1 MRKARGIS
9 RNSPRVVIAG
19 LAGDAGKT
27 LVSLAVILLARRAG
41 LSVRAF
47 KKGPDYIDPAW
58 LGWACGR
65 PARNLDTFLMG
76 FDRAVDSFARHADPT
91 GFNLIEGN
99 RGLHD
104 GLDARGTHSTAALA
118 RALGAPVILV
128 VNAAKVTRTAA
139 ASVLGCRMMDPELR
153 ISGVVLN
160 RIAGERHAAVAREA
174 IEEVCGIP
182 VLGALPRTDGN
193 LLPDRHLGLVGPL
206 ECAGIAELERKI
218 VEFAEGRLDL
228 QAILKIAADVPQP
241 APPGTRRADAL
252 VRARPPGRAPAL
264 VVNSHAGRDAGTAAA
279 RGAERVRIGYL
290 NDTAFSFYYPENL
303 EALEA
308 AGAEL
313 VRISSLLPNALPR
326 GLRALY
332 IGGGFPETHGALL
345 AANTE
350 LLGSIRAAAADGM
363 PIWAECGGLMALARA
378 IRWRGHRWPMAGV
391 LPFEV
396 EVLARPQGH
405 GYTTLR
411 VDRLNPFLP
420 VGAELRG
427 HEFHYSRIAEG
438 ERPETA
444 CAVLRGA
451 GCYDGRDGVMK
462 GNVWAAYTHLHATG
476 TPEWAPALVRAAQN
490 ST

>member
-1 MRKARGIS
+1 M
-9 RNSPRVVIAG
+9 
-19 LAGDAGKT
+19 
-27 LVSLAVILLARRAG
+27 ILLARRAG
-41 LSVRAF
+41 ARVRAF

-76 FDRAVDSFARHADPT
+76 FDGAVDSFARHADPT

-104 GLDARGTHSTAALA
+104 GVDARGTHSTAALA
-118 RALGAPVILV
+118 RAIEAPVILV

-139 ASVLGCRMMDPELR
+139 ASVLGCRMMDPEVR
-153 ISGVVLN
+153 IAGVVLN

-182 VLGALPRTDGN
+182 VLGALPRTEAN
-193 LLPDRHLGLVGPL
+193 LLPERHLGLVAPQ
-206 ECAGIAELERKI
+206 ECAGIAQVEREI
-218 VEFAEGRLDL
+218 VEFAEGRLDVA
-228 QAILKIAADVPQP
+228 AILKIAADVPAP
-241 APPGTRRADAL
+241 APPPGIAG
-252 VRARPPGRAPAL
+252 ARSG
-264 VVNSHAGRDAGTAAA
+264 
-279 RGAERVRIGYL
+279 ERLRIGYL
-290 NDTAFSFYYPENL
+290 NDAAFSFYYPENL

-332 IGGGFPETHGALL
+332 IGGGFPETHGAIL

-350 LLGSIRAAAADGM
+350 LLGSIRDAAAAGM

-378 IRWRGHRWPMAGV
+378 IRWRGDRWAMAGV

-411 VDRLNPFLP
+411 VDRPNPFLP

-451 GCYDGRDGVMK
+451 GCYDCRDGVIK
-462 GNVWAAYTHLHATG
+462 GSVWAGYTHLHATG

-490 ST
+490 YISDYRLRYIGESV

>member
-1 MRKARGIS
+1 
-9 RNSPRVVIAG
+9 
-19 LAGDAGKT
+19 
-27 LVSLAVILLARRAG
+27 VILLARRAG
-41 LSVRAF
+41 ARVRAF

-76 FDRAVDSFARHADPT
+76 FDGAVDSFARHADPT

-104 GLDARGTHSTAALA
+104 GVDARGTHSTAALA
-118 RALGAPVILV
+118 RAIEAPVILV

-139 ASVLGCRMMDPELR
+139 ASVLGCRMMDPEVR
-153 ISGVVLN
+153 IAGVVLN

-182 VLGALPRTDGN
+182 VLGALPRTEAN
-193 LLPDRHLGLVGPL
+193 LLPERHLGLVAPQ
-206 ECAGIAELERKI
+206 ECAGIAQVEREI
-218 VEFAEGRLDL
+218 VEFAEGRLDVA
-228 QAILKIAADVPQP
+228 AILKIAADVPAP
-241 APPGTRRADAL
+241 APPPGIAG
-252 VRARPPGRAPAL
+252 ARSG
-264 VVNSHAGRDAGTAAA
+264 
-279 RGAERVRIGYL
+279 ERLRIGYL
-290 NDTAFSFYYPENL
+290 NDAAFSFYYPENL

-332 IGGGFPETHGALL
+332 IGGGFPETHGAIL

-350 LLGSIRAAAADGM
+350 LLGSIRDAAAAGM

-378 IRWRGHRWPMAGV
+378 IRWRGDRWAMAGV

-411 VDRLNPFLP
+411 VDRPNPFLP

-451 GCYDGRDGVMK
+451 GCYDCRDGVIK
-462 GNVWAAYTHLHATG
+462 GSVWAGYTHLHATG

-490 ST
+490 YISDYRLRYIGESV

>member
-1 MRKARGIS
+1 M
-9 RNSPRVVIAG
+9 VIAG

-41 LSVRAF
+41 AGVRAF

-65 PARNLDTFLMG
+65 PARNLDTYLMG
-76 FDRAVDSFARHADPT
+76 FDRAVDSFARHADAA
-91 GFNLIEGN
+91 GLNLIEGN

-104 GLDARGTHSTAALA
+104 GVDARGTDSTAALA
-118 RALGAPVILV
+118 RALSAPVILV
-128 VNAAKVTRTAA
+128 VNAAKATRTAA
-139 ASVLGCRMMDPELR
+139 ASVLGCRAMDPKLR
-153 ISGVVLN
+153 IAGVVLN
-160 RIAGERHAAVAREA
+160 RIASERHAAVTREA

-182 VLGALPRTDGN
+182 VLGALPRTEEN
-193 LLPDRHLGLVGPL
+193 LLPGRHLGLVAPQ
-206 ECAGIAELERKI
+206 ECAGMAELEREI

-228 QAILKIAADVPQP
+228 EAILKIAADVAAP
-241 APPGTRRADAL
+241 APP
-252 VRARPPGRAPAL
+252 
-264 VVNSHAGRDAGTAAA
+264 AGMAAA
-279 RGAERVRIGYL
+279 GGGERVRIGYL
-290 NDTAFSFYYPENL
+290 NDAAFSFYYPENL

-332 IGGGFPETHGALL
+332 IGGGFPETHAAVL

-350 LLGSIRAAAADGM
+350 LLGSIRAAAAAGM

-378 IRWRGHRWPMAGV
+378 IRWRGDRWAMAGV

-411 VDRLNPFLP
+411 VDRPNAFLP
-420 VGAELRG
+420 VGTELRG

-451 GCYDGRDGVMK
+451 GCYDGRDGVIA
-462 GNVWAAYTHLHATG
+462 GNVWAGYTHLHATG
-476 TPEWAPALVRAAQN
+476 TPEWAPALVRAARRSQARAL
-490 ST
+490 TG

>member
-1 MRKARGIS
+1 
-9 RNSPRVVIAG
+9 V
-19 LAGDAGKT
+19 
-27 LVSLAVILLARRAG
+27 
-41 LSVRAF
+41 SVRAF

-65 PARNLDTFLMG
+65 PARNLDTYLMG
-76 FDRAVDSFARHADPT
+76 FDRAVDSFARHADPA
-91 GFNLIEGN
+91 GLNLIEGN

-104 GLDARGTHSTAALA
+104 GVDARGTHSTAALA
-118 RALGAPVILV
+118 RALAAPVILV

-153 ISGVVLN
+153 IAGVILN
-160 RIAGERHAAVAREA
+160 RIAGERHAAVLREA

-182 VLGALPRTDGN
+182 VLGALPRTGEN
-193 LLPDRHLGLVGPL
+193 LLPGRHLGLVGPQ
-206 ECAGIAELERKI
+206 ECAGIAELEREI

-228 QAILKIAADVPQP
+228 PAILKIAADVAAPVPP
-241 APPGTRRADAL
+241 AGMAGERR
-252 VRARPPGRAPAL
+252 G
-264 VVNSHAGRDAGTAAA
+264 
-279 RGAERVRIGYL
+279 ERVRIGYL

-326 GLRALY
+326 GLHALY
-332 IGGGFPETHGALL
+332 MGGGFPETHGAVL

-350 LLGSIRAAAADGM
+350 LLGSIRAGAAAGM

-378 IRWRGHRWPMAGV
+378 IRWRGDRWAMAGV

-411 VDRLNPFLP
+411 VDHPNPFLP

-427 HEFHYSRIAEG
+427 HEFHYSHIAEG

-444 CAVLRGA
+444 CAVLRGV
-451 GCYDGRDGVMK
+451 GCYDRRDGVIA
-462 GNVWAAYTHLHATG
+462 GNVWAGYTHLHATG
-476 TPEWAPALVRAAQN
+476 TPQWAPALVRAAENQVG
-490 ST
+490 

>member
-1 MRKARGIS
+1 MA
-9 RNSPRVVIAG
+9 IAG
-19 LAGDAGKT
+19 LAGDGGKT

-41 LSVRAF
+41 ASVRAF

-65 PARNLDTFLMG
+65 PARNLDTYLMG
-76 FDRAVDSFARHADPT
+76 FDGAADSFARHADPQ

-104 GLDARGTHSTAALA
+104 GVDARGTHSTAALA
-118 RALGAPVILV
+118 RALEAPVILV

-139 ASVLGCRMMDPELR
+139 ASVLGCRMMDPEVR
-153 ISGVVLN
+153 IAGVILN

-182 VLGALPRTDGN
+182 VLGVLPGTDGN
-193 LLPDRHLGLVGPL
+193 LLPGRHLGLVAPR
-206 ECAGIAELERKI
+206 ECSGIGELDREI
-218 VEFAEGRLDL
+218 VKFAAGRLDL
-228 QAILKIAADVPQP
+228 EAILKIAADVPAP
-241 APPGTRRADAL
+241 APPAAI
-252 VRARPPGRAPAL
+252 V
-264 VVNSHAGRDAGTAAA
+264 AA
-279 RGAERVRIGYL
+279 RGGPRVRIGYL
-290 NDTAFSFYYPENL
+290 NDAAFSFYYPENL

-326 GLRALY
+326 GLDALY
-332 IGGGFPETHGALL
+332 IGGGFPETHGAVL

-350 LLGSIRAAAADGM
+350 LLGSIRAAAAAGM

-378 IRWRGHRWPMAGV
+378 IKWQGDRWAMAGV

-396 EVLARPQGH
+396 EVHARPQGH

-411 VDRLNPFLP
+411 VDRPNPFLP

-451 GCYDGRDGVMK
+451 GCYDGREGVLA
-462 GNVWAAYTHLHATG
+462 GNVWAGYTHLHATG
-476 TPEWAPALVRAAQN
+476 TPEWAPALVGAAQN
-490 ST
+490 YISDYKFRYIGKRV